1 MPLQSV
7 SWSSAFAA
15 IATLHKRT
23 RKKQTSESVGVVFRR
38 VGSGESVGVVF
49 RRVESGKCVGVVF
62 RRVGSGESVGVVFRR
77 VGSGDCSSSVLKAKY
92 SPYALCMCVCC
103 LLDV

>member
-23 RKKQTSESVGVVFRR
+23 RKKQTSEPVGVVFRR

-49 RRVESGKCVGVVF
+49 
-62 RRVGSGESVGVVFRR
+62 
-77 VGSGDCSSSVLKAKY
+77 
-92 SPYALCMCVCC
+92 
-103 LLDV
+103 